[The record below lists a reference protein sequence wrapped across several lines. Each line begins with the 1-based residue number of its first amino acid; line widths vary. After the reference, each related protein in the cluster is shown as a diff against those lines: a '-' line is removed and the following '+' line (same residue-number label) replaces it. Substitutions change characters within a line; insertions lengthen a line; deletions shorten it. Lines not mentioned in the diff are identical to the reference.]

1 MRNLDPRITSI
12 VYLVAIIVL
21 SVSPLIDVETDLVKK
36 VFSICTVIFG
46 ILAIAAYCLDMKK
59 NPNRYKKEK

>member
-1 MRNLDPRITSI
+1 MRDLDPRITSI

-36 VFSICTVIFG
+36 FFSICTVIFG
-46 ILAIAAYCLDMKK
+46 ILAITAYCLDMKK
-59 NPNRYKKEK
+59 NPDRYKKEK